1 MAAADPA
8 TLVGL
13 LTCRAQDQGRDRAY
27 VALADR
33 GGEEAEIGFAE
44 LDRRARALA
53 GRLTEVAA
61 PGERALLLFPSGI
74 EFVVALFAC
83 FAAGVIAVPLMPP
96 RRNAARDASA
106 SILADCTPRL
116 AMSTAG
122 LIPGLKER
130 FARDLTWVASDE
142 RADAALPEAAAGDVA
157 LLQYTSGS
165 TSAPKGVVV
174 THANLLANLAMI
186 RAGFGNTARST
197 YVSWLPHYHDMGLII
212 HLLQSLY
219 LGSLGVLMSPVG
231 FLQRPLNWLHAISD
245 YRAEVSGGP
254 NFGYELCVSRYR
266 AEAMEGIDLS
276 SWRVA
281 IDGAEP
287 VREGTIRRFTETFA
301 PHGFAAATMHPAYG
315 MAEATVLIAAG
326 GRGVAPIMRSL
337 SRSELQQSRLSP
349 PTSADDAQI
358 AVGCGRALV
367 DERIVVVDPDTRCR
381 LGADEIGE
389 IWVAGPNV
397 ARGYWANR
405 AATEESFGAAIAGE
419 DEAVWLRT
427 GDLGF
432 LDPGGELF
440 VTGRIK
446 DIIIIRGANHYPQD
460 IEHTVETAHP
470 ALAAHGGAAFAV
482 ADEHGDE
489 RLVVVQE
496 VERSQRHHAEPAQ
509 LVARIREAVVSEH
522 DIVPF
527 AVTLLRPGA
536 LPKTTSG
543 KIQRAQSRR
552 LWLEGGLDIL

>member
-8 TLVGL
+8 TLVEL
-13 LTCRAQDQGRDRAY
+13 LRRRAREQGHDRAY

-33 GGEEAEIGFAE
+33 GGEEAAITFAE
-44 LDRRARALA
+44 LGSRACALA
-53 GRLTEVAA
+53 GRLSQAA
-61 PGERALLLFPSGI
+61 TPGDRALLLFPSGV

-116 AMSTAG
+116 ALSAAG

-130 FARDLTWVASDE
+130 FAGGPTWMASDE
-142 RADAALPEAAAGDVA
+142 GADAALPEVAAEDIA

-174 THANLLANLAMI
+174 THANLLANSAMI

-219 LGSLGVLMSPVG
+219 LGSLGVLMSPVA
-231 FLQRPLNWLHAISD
+231 FLQRPLNWLRAISD

-266 AEAMEGIDLS
+266 PEATAGIDLS

-281 IDGAEP
+281 VNGAEP
-287 VREGTIRRFTETFA
+287 VRDGTMRRFAETFA
-301 PHGFAAATMHPAYG
+301 SHGFAAGTMHPAYG

-326 GRGVAPIMRSL
+326 KRDAPPVTRRL
-337 SRSELQQSRLSP
+337 SRAALQESRVAAPAS
-349 PTSADDAQI
+349 DEDAQI
-358 AVGCGRALV
+358 GVGCGNALV
-367 DERIVVVDPDTRCR
+367 DERIAIVDPDGHRR

-397 ARGYWANR
+397 AEGYWANEM
-405 AATEESFGAAIAGE
+405 ATREAFGAAIAGE
-419 DEAVWLRT
+419 DGAIWLRT

-432 LDPGGELF
+432 LDAGGELF

-482 ADEHGDE
+482 TDEHGEE

-496 VERSQRHHAEPAQ
+496 VERSQRHHADPTQ
-509 LVARIREAVVSEH
+509 LQVRIREAVVSEH

-527 AVTLLRPGA
+527 AVILLRPGT

>member
-1 MAAADPA
+1 MTAADPA
-8 TLVGL
+8 TLVDL
-13 LTCRAQDQGRDRAY
+13 LRRRAEEQGRERAY

-33 GGEEAEIGFAE
+33 GGEEAEITFAE

-53 GRLTEVAA
+53 GAIAEIAA
-61 PGERALLLFPSGI
+61 PGERALLLFPSGV

-116 AMSTAG
+116 ALSRAD
-122 LIPGLKER
+122 LIPGLSER
-130 FARDLTWVASDE
+130 FAAGPEWVASDA
-142 RADAALPEAAAGDVA
+142 RGDAELPVAAPGDLA

-186 RAGFGNTARST
+186 RAGFGNTVRST

-219 LGSLGVLMSPVG
+219 LGSLGVLMSPVA
-231 FLQRPLNWLHAISD
+231 FLQRPLNWLRAISD

-254 NFGYELCVSRYR
+254 NFGFELCVSRYR
-266 AEAMEGIDLS
+266 AEAMAGIDLS

-281 IDGAEP
+281 VNGAEP
-287 VREGTIRRFTETFA
+287 VREGTIRRFAETFA
-301 PHGFAAATMHPAYG
+301 PHGFAATTMHPSYG

-326 GRGVAPIMRSL
+326 KRGALPVTRRL
-337 SRSELQQSRLSP
+337 SRAGLQQNRLAAP
-349 PTSADDAQI
+349 DGDEDAQI
-358 AVGCGRALV
+358 AVGCGTVLV
-367 DERIVVVDPDTRCR
+367 GERIAIVDPDSRRR

-397 ARGYWANR
+397 AQGYWANR
-405 AATEESFGAAIAGE
+405 AATDEAFGAAIAGE
-419 DEAVWLRT
+419 GEAVWLRT

-432 LDPGGELF
+432 LDPAGELF

-460 IEHTVETAHP
+460 IEHTVETADP
-470 ALAAHGGAAFAV
+470 TLAAHGGAAFAIT
-482 ADEHGDE
+482 DEHGDE

-496 VERSQRHHAEPAQ
+496 VERSQRHHAEPAA
-509 LVARIREAVVSEH
+509 LMARIREAIVSEH

>member
-1 MAAADPA
+1 MPAAEPA
-8 TLVGL
+8 TLIGL
-13 LTCRAQDQGRDRAY
+13 LSRRAREQGGDRAY
-27 VALADR
+27 VTLADR
-33 GGEEAEIGFAE
+33 GGEEAEITFAA

-53 GRLTEVAA
+53 GRITGIAA
-61 PGERALLLFPSGI
+61 PGERALLLFPSGV

-96 RRNAARDASA
+96 RRNAARDAIA

-116 AMSTAG
+116 ALSTAG

-130 FARDLTWVASDE
+130 FAGDVTWVASDE
-142 RADAALPEAAAGDVA
+142 AADAALPEIAAGDTA

-219 LGSLGVLMSPVG
+219 LGSLGVLISPVA
-231 FLQRPLNWLHAISD
+231 FLQRPLNWLRAISD

-254 NFGYELCVSRYR
+254 NFGYELCVGRYR
-266 AEAMEGIDLS
+266 AEAMQGIDLS

-281 IDGAEP
+281 INGAEP
-287 VREGTIRRFTETFA
+287 VRDGTIRRFAEIFA
-301 PHGFAAATMHPAYG
+301 PHGFAPTSMHPAYG
-315 MAEATVLIAAG
+315 MAEATVLIASG
-326 GRGVAPIMRSL
+326 PRGAAPVTRRL
-337 SRSELQQSRLSP
+337 SRAGLQENRVAAP
-349 PTSADDAQI
+349 EGDADAQT

-367 DERIVVVDPDTRCR
+367 GERIAIVDPDDHRR

-397 ARGYWANR
+397 AQGYWANR
-405 AATEESFGAAIAGE
+405 AATTESFGAAIAGE
-419 DEAVWLRT
+419 GEAVWLRT

-432 LDPGGELF
+432 FDAAGELF

-470 ALAAHGGAAFAV
+470 ALAPHGGAAFATI
-482 ADEHGDE
+482 DDHGDE
-489 RLVVVQE
+489 RLVIVQE
-496 VERSQRHHAEPAQ
+496 VERSQRHHAEPAE

-527 AVTLLRPGA
+527 SVTLLRPGA

>member
-1 MAAADPA
+1 MAAAEPA

-13 LTCRAQDQGRDRAY
+13 LSRRAQQQGRERAY

-33 GGEEAEIGFAE
+33 GGEEAEISFAE

-53 GRLTEVAA
+53 GRIAEAA
-61 PGERALLLFPSGI
+61 PPGERALLLFPSGV

-106 SILADCTPRL
+106 SILADCAPRL
-116 AMSTAG
+116 ALSTGG
-122 LIPGLKER
+122 LIPGLR
-130 FARDLTWVASDE
+130 DRIAGDLTWVASDE
-142 RADAALPEAAAGDVA
+142 HADASLPMPEADSIA

-219 LGSLGVLMSPVG
+219 LGSLGVLMSPVA
-231 FLQRPLNWLHAISD
+231 FLQRPLNWLRAISD

-281 IDGAEP
+281 VNGAEP
-287 VREGTIRRFTETFA
+287 VRDGTIRRFVETFA
-301 PHGFAAATMHPAYG
+301 PHGFAAETMHPAYG

-326 GRGVAPIMRSL
+326 GRGASTVTRRL
-337 SRSELQQSRLSP
+337 SRAGLQQNRLAAPES
-349 PTSADDAQI
+349 DEDAQLAI
-358 AVGCGRALV
+358 GCGRALV
-367 DERIVVVDPDTRCR
+367 DERIAIVDPDARGR

-397 ARGYWANR
+397 AQGYWANR
-405 AATEESFGAAIAGE
+405 EATQESFGAAIAGE
-419 DEAVWLRT
+419 GEAVWLRT

-432 LDPGGELF
+432 LDADGEVF

-446 DIIIIRGANHYPQD
+446 DIVIIRGANHYPQD

-482 ADEHGDE
+482 TDGHGDE

-496 VERSQRHHAEPAQ
+496 VERSQRHRVAPAELA
-509 LVARIREAVVSEH
+509 ARIREAVVSEH
-522 DIVPF
+522 DIVPM

-552 LWLEGGLDIL
+552 LWIEGGLDIL

>member
-1 MAAADPA
+1 V
-8 TLVGL
+8 LSR
-13 LTCRAQDQGRDRAY
+13 RARSQGRDRAY

-33 GGEEAEIGFAE
+33 GGEEAEITFAE

-53 GRLTEVAA
+53 GGIAALAA
-61 PGERALLLFPSGI
+61 PGGRALLLFPSGV

-106 SILADCTPRL
+106 AILADCTPRL
-116 AMSTAG
+116 ALSTAA
-122 LIPGLKER
+122 LIPGLRER
-130 FARDLTWVASDE
+130 FAADLEWVASD
-142 RADAALPEAAAGDVA
+142 RCADAVLPAVAAGDVA

-219 LGSLGVLMSPVG
+219 LGSLGVLMSPVA
-231 FLQRPLNWLHAISD
+231 FLQRPLNWLRAISD

-254 NFGYELCVSRYR
+254 NFGFDLCVSRYR
-266 AEAMEGIDLS
+266 AEAMAGIDLS

-281 IDGAEP
+281 INGAEP
-287 VREGTIRRFTETFA
+287 VRDGTIRRFTETFT
-301 PHGFAAATMHPAYG
+301 PHGFAASTMHPAYG

-326 GRGVAPIMRSL
+326 KRGAAPVTRGL
-337 SRSELQQSRLSP
+337 SRAGLQDNRIAAP
-349 PTSADDAQI
+349 EDEADAQI
-358 AVGCGRALV
+358 AVGSGRALV
-367 DERIVVVDPDTRCR
+367 DERIAIVDPEGRSR

-397 ARGYWANR
+397 AQGYWANR
-405 AATEESFGAAIAGE
+405 AATEEAFGAAIAGE
-419 DEAVWLRT
+419 AEAVWLRT

-432 LDPGGELF
+432 LDAAGELF

-446 DIIIIRGANHYPQD
+446 DIVIIRGANHYPQD

-482 ADEHGDE
+482 TDERGDE

-496 VERSQRHHAEPAQ
+496 VERSQRHHAEPAE
-509 LVARIREAVVSEH
+509 LVTRIREAVVSEH

>member
-1 MAAADPA
+1 VAEPA
-8 TLVGL
+8 TLVEL
-13 LTCRAQDQGRDRAY
+13 LHRRALAQRQERAY

-33 GGEEAEIGFAE
+33 GGEEAALTFAE
-44 LDRRARALA
+44 LHRRALALA
-53 GRLTEVAA
+53 GRLAGSAA
-61 PGERALLLFPSGI
+61 PGDRALLLFPSGI

-83 FAAGVIAVPLMPP
+83 FCAGIIAVPLMPP
-96 RRNAARDASA
+96 RRNATRDASA
-106 SILADCTPRL
+106 GILADCTPRL
-116 AMSTAG
+116 ALSTAG
-122 LIPGLKER
+122 LIDGLKER
-130 FARDLTWVASDE
+130 LGGDLTWVASDE
-142 RADAALPEAAAGDVA
+142 AGDATPPEPRAGDVA

-174 THANLLANLAMI
+174 THANLLANSAMI
-186 RAGFGNTARST
+186 RAAFGNTARST

-219 LGSLGVLMSPVG
+219 LGSLGVLLSPVA
-231 FLQRPLNWLHAISD
+231 FLQRPLNWLRAISD

-254 NFGYELCVSRYR
+254 NFGYELCASRYR
-266 AEAMEGIDLS
+266 PEQMAGIDLS

-281 IDGAEP
+281 VNGAEP
-287 VREGTIRRFTETFA
+287 VREGTIRRFTEIFA
-301 PHGFAAATMHPAYG
+301 PYGFAATTMHPAYG
-315 MAEATVLIAAG
+315 MAEATVLVSAG
-326 GRGVAPIMRSL
+326 PRGGGPVTRRL
-337 SRSELQQSRLSP
+337 SRAELQNGVVAAPKS
-349 PTSADDAQI
+349 DEDAQI
-358 AVGCGRALV
+358 AVGCGRALRE
-367 DERIVVVDPDTRCR
+367 ERIAIVDPETRRR
-381 LGADEIGE
+381 LGPDEICE

-397 ARGYWANR
+397 THGYWAKR
-405 AATEESFGAAIAGE
+405 EASSEAFGAAIFGE
-419 DEAVWLRT
+419 SEACWLRT

-432 LDPGGELF
+432 LDAARELF

-482 ADEHGDE
+482 PDDRGDD

-496 VERSQRHHAEPAQ
+496 VQRSERHHAEPDA
-509 LVARIREAVVSEH
+509 LAGRIREAIVSGH

-527 AVTLLRPGA
+527 AIALLRPGA

-543 KIQRAQSRR
+543 KVQRAQTRR

>member
-13 LTCRAQDQGRDRAY
+13 LSCRAREQGRDRAY

-33 GGEEAEIGFAE
+33 GGEEAETNFAE

-53 GRLTEVAA
+53 GRIAEIAA
-61 PGERALLLFPSGI
+61 PGERALLLFPSGV

-83 FAAGVIAVPLMPP
+83 FAAGVVAVPLMPP
-96 RRNAARDASA
+96 RRNASRDASA
-106 SILADCTPRL
+106 AILADCTPRL
-116 AMSTAG
+116 AVSTPG

-130 FARDLTWVASDE
+130 FAGDLEWVASDE
-142 RADAALPEAAAGDVA
+142 RADGVLPESAAGDVA
-157 LLQYTSGS
+157 VLQYTSGS

-197 YVSWLPHYHDMGLII
+197 HVSWLPHYHDMGLIS

-219 LGSLGVLMSPVG
+219 LGSLGVLMSPVA
-231 FLQRPLNWLHAISD
+231 FLQRPLNWLRAISD

-254 NFGYELCVSRYR
+254 NFAYELCVSRYR

-281 IDGAEP
+281 INGAEP

-301 PHGFAAATMHPAYG
+301 RHGFAAATMRPAYG

-326 GRGVAPIMRSL
+326 ERGAVPVLRML
-337 SRSELQQSRLSP
+337 SRAGLQQNRP
-349 PTSADDAQI
+349 AAPESAEDAQI
-358 AVGCGRALV
+358 GVGCGRALV
-367 DERIVVVDPDTRCR
+367 DERIAIVDPDTRHR

-397 ARGYWANR
+397 AQGYWENR
-405 AATEESFGAAIAGE
+405 AATDEAFGAAIVGE
-419 DEAVWLRT
+419 DEAIWLRT

-432 LDPGGELF
+432 LDAGGELF

-446 DIIIIRGANHYPQD
+446 DIVIIRGANHHPQD
-460 IEHTVETAHP
+460 IEQTVETAHP

-482 ADEHGDE
+482 TDEHGDE